1 MYKSYF
7 TYNTNEHSSSY
18 GANALCFRN
27 YKEYVYFTLPEYMVT
42 GKGQRDNLHFA
53 CCIGR
58 IHKESGEKK
67 IIKTVQGYECGKF
80 SIYNDI
86 IYIWGYDDYEEE
98 YSVLG
103 FDMINNKTRTI
114 AKFKG
119 DDSLYFVLKNRKG
132 SLVYLLCSGGTAYIK
147 EADGTTKNRVDGIDN
162 WDGAMVGYNERYLYY
177 KSFGE
182 NVQYYRVDLDTMS
195 VTNMSVELEDI
206 IADREIYLMDCKS
219 DILYVKDFQGEN
231 LTAIDWKN
239 QEVWGVMSPDVSKIV
254 DYPIVLKK
262 YFNGEY
268 WICLLS
274 PNDKT
279 PMGVNIGIVC
289 YDQAG
294 NRTGMACRNFDGYT
308 LDYHILFSFEEVIC
322 GTLEV
327 LGLDVNQYIKSG
339 ANGSYDWFYRM
350 FYKWDEKLKAGKL
363 AFREYYC

>member
-7 TYNTNEHSSSY
+7 TCNTNEHSSSY

-42 GKGQRDNLHFA
+42 GKGQRDNLHSA

-58 IHKESGEKK
+58 IHKETGEKK
-67 IIKTVQGYECGKF
+67 IIKTIQGYECGKF
-80 SIYNDI
+80 SIYDDI
-86 IYIWGYDDYEEE
+86 LYIWGYDDYEEE
-98 YSVLG
+98 NSVLG
-103 FDMINNKTRTI
+103 FNMIDNKTKVI
-114 AKFKG
+114 AKFKD
-119 DDSLYFVLKNRKG
+119 DDSLYFVLKNGKG
-132 SLVYLLCSGGTAYIK
+132 SLVYLLNSGGTPYIK
-147 EADGTTKNRVDGIDN
+147 EADSGTKNRAEGIDC
-162 WDGAMVGYNERYLYY
+162 WVDAILGYNECYLYY
-177 KSFGE
+177 KSAGE
-182 NVQYYRVDLDTMS
+182 NEQYYRVDLDTMD
-195 VTNMSVELEDI
+195 VINMSVEMEHI
-206 IADREIYLMDCKS
+206 IAEREIYLVDCKS
-219 DILYVKDFQGEN
+219 DIIYVKNHQGGE

-239 QEVWGVMSPDVSKIV
+239 CEVWGVMSPDVSQIV
-254 DYPIVLKK
+254 DYPITLKK

-274 PNDKT
+274 PNGKT
-279 PMGVNIGIVC
+279 PMGANIGIVC

-308 LDYHILFSFEEVIC
+308 LDYNILFSFEDVIC

-327 LGLDVNQYIKSG
+327 LGIDANQYIKSG

-350 FYKWDEKLKAGKL
+350 FYKRDGKLKAGKL